1 MTSTAD
7 RPEYFGRYQVLEELG
22 SGAMGVVYLCVDERL
37 ARPVAVKVL
46 KDPGALPPADLEQ
59 YRQRFKHE
67 AEAAGRL
74 SHPDVVQIYDVGPSY
89 LVMEFVDG
97 RTLAAIIQQG
107 PALTVSEVVT
117 IVSRVADALDYA
129 HRQGIVHRD
138 VKPGN
143 ILRLDDGGVKVMD
156 FGVARLPSSTLTAYG
171 TVVGSVRYMA
181 PEQMMGYPVD
191 GRADVF
197 SLGAVA
203 YELLTG
209 RAPFPGKTV
218 TEVVARVVH
227 GAHIPPTQAEG
238 RLPAACD
245 AVFERV
251 FAADPER
258 RYQRAGDFV
267 RALDEVLRPVQNLVL
282 ARSARPLKWDLA
294 DGALA
299 PTQWTPSAAPS
310 DPVASPE
317 PEASASVPYATGAR
331 APEAGLQATSLVPAL
346 AGALLLVDSQPQGA
360 RVSLAGRSLGSTPLA
375 ALELP
380 YGRHQLHLTQ
390 AGHEPLT
397 LEVDLG
403 PGKALQHLSATLQ
416 PLERGTT
423 EAGRVVP
430 FRPGMVPP
438 RRLQGG
444 LPEWPADALG
454 PAPSGI
460 VEVEIVVGENGEIVA
475 LEVLHS
481 GGERLDAAML
491 QALTHWRFQPAS
503 RAGQP
508 VATRLRVRHQF
519 GG

>member
-1 MTSTAD
+1 MTSAGDT
-7 RPEYFGRYQVLEELG
+7 PQYFGRYQVLEELG
-22 SGAMGVVYLCVDERL
+22 AGAMGVVYLCVDERL

-46 KDPGALPPADLEQ
+46 KDPGSLPPTELEE
-59 YRQRFKHE
+59 YRQRFRHE

-74 SHPDVVQIYDVGPSY
+74 SHPDVVQIYDVGPTY
-89 LVMEFVDG
+89 IVMEFVDG
-97 RTLAAIIQQG
+97 RTLASLIQQG
-107 PALTVSEVVT
+107 PALTVSEVVGM
-117 IVSRVADALDYA
+117 VARVADALDYA

-143 ILRLDDGGVKVMD
+143 ILRLDDGSVKVMD

-181 PEQMMGYPVD
+181 PEQMMGHTVD

-227 GAHIPPTQAEG
+227 GAHVPASQSEG
-238 RLPAACD
+238 RLPVACD
-245 AVFERV
+245 AVFDEV
-251 FAADPER
+251 FAADPGR
-258 RYQRAGDFV
+258 RHPRASDFV
-267 RALDEVLRPVQNLVL
+267 RALAEVLRPVQDLVL
-282 ARSARPLKWDLA
+282 VRSPQPRKWDLA
-294 DGALA
+294 DGVLT
-299 PTQWTPSAAPS
+299 PTTWTPSLGSPEVNPSLAPDIAGASPSMAGGAAPGS
-310 DPVASPE
+310 
-317 PEASASVPYATGAR
+317 
-331 APEAGLQATSLVPAL
+331 GLAATSLVPAS
-346 AGALLLVDSQPQGA
+346 APALLMVDSEPRGA
-360 RVSLAGRSLGSTPLA
+360 RVSLGGRSLGSTPLD

-380 YGRHQLHLTQ
+380 YGHHQLHLTQ

-397 LEVDLG
+397 VEVDLG
-403 PGKALQHLSATLQ
+403 PGRPLQYVSATLQ
-416 PLERGTT
+416 ALH
-423 EAGRVVP
+423 ASDAQGRVVT
-430 FRPGMVPP
+430 FRPGMTPP
-438 RRLQGG
+438 RRLAGC

-454 PAPSGI
+454 AAPAGV
-460 VEVEIVVGENGEIVA
+460 VEVDIVVGEHGEIVA
-475 LEVLHS
+475 LEVVHS

-491 QALTHWRFQPAS
+491 QALSDWRFSPAMGS
-503 RAGQP
+503 GRC